1 MRELACEYSRLSS
14 ILTAGDVSLAKMSEE
29 RRL

>member
-29 RRL
+29 RWL